1 MFSEGISSKG
11 QSRERLDG
19 KGGGNEKKIVFSF
32 HFREQC
38 ATFDKN
44 RG

>member
-11 QSRERLDG
+11 QPRRKAGG
-19 KGGGNEKKIVFSF
+19 KGRNEKKIVFSF

-38 ATFDKN
+38 ATFGKN
-44 RG
+44 LG